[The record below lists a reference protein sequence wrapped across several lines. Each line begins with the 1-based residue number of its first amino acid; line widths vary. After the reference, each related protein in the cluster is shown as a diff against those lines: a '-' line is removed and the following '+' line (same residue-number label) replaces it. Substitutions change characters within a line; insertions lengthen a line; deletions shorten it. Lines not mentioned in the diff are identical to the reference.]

1 MKAHLLALAAIVAIG
16 ITIALGM
23 HDPVALDLV
32 FAVLLWAVLGQSW
45 NWVSGYGGDVSF
57 GHAIFFACGAYAAAL
72 ATVSWHVSPWL
83 AVPAA
88 IVAAVALA
96 WIVGYPTLGLRGHY
110 FSIATIAVAAIVD
123 AVVRT
128 QPWLGRANG
137 FQLPIANGFANL
149 QFADKGPYVLTALA
163 LFAIVQLATI
173 ALGRSRL
180 GYYLRALRANHE
192 AAAALGI
199 DERRWKLLAF
209 SISAAFASLGG
220 VLFAQ
225 YTLFVDPPSTLDIS
239 ISVDMALV
247 GVIGGLG
254 TIWGPTVGAI
264 VFVAL
269 AKYLALQLGGTGK
282 GYDLILYGAIIVLI
296 ATLRPR
302 GVVGTIIDRI
312 RRRQAAVSTPSAR
325 GQVGRP

>member
-1 MKAHLLALAAIVAIG
+1 MRSHFIALAATVAAG
-16 ITIALGM
+16 VAIALGV

-32 FAVLLWAVLGQSW
+32 FSFLLWAVLGQSW

-72 ATVSWHVSPWL
+72 ATVSWHVTPWL

-88 IVAAVALA
+88 IVVAVVFAVV
-96 WIVGYPTLGLRGHY
+96 IGYPTLGLRGHY
-110 FSIATIAVAAIVD
+110 FSIATIAVAAIAD

-137 FQLPIANGFANL
+137 FQLPIADGFANL

-173 ALGRSRL
+173 LLGRSRM

-192 AAAALGI
+192 AASALGI
-199 DERRWKLLAF
+199 SERRWKLLAF
-209 SISAAFASLGG
+209 SISAAFAALGG

-225 YTLFVDPPSTLDIS
+225 YTLFVDPPSTL
-239 ISVDMALV
+239 V
-247 GVIGGLG
+247 GVIGGIG
-254 TIWGPTVGAI
+254 TVWGPAVGAI

-269 AKYLALQLGGTGK
+269 AKFLALQLGGTGK

-302 GVVGTIIDRI
+302 GVVGSIIDRI
-312 RRRQAAVSTPSAR
+312 RRRQAVAP
-325 GQVGRP
+325 P

>member
-1 MKAHLLALAAIVAIG
+1 MKPHLIALAATVLAGIAIAFG
-16 ITIALGM
+16 VR
-23 HDPVALDLV
+23 DPVTLDLV
-32 FAVLLWAVLGQSW
+32 FTFLLWAVLGQSW

-72 ATVSWHVSPWL
+72 ATVSWHVSPWV

-88 IVAAVALA
+88 IVVAVVVAL
-96 WIVGYPTLGLRGHY
+96 IVGYPTLGLRGHY
-110 FSIATIAVAAIVD
+110 FSIATIAVAAIAD
-123 AVVRT
+123 ALVRT

-137 FQLPIANGFANL
+137 FQLPIADGFAAL
-149 QFADKGPYVLTALA
+149 QFADKGPYVLVALA

-173 ALGRSRL
+173 ALGRSRM
-180 GYYLRALRANHE
+180 GFYLRALRANHA

-209 SISAAFASLGG
+209 SISAAFAALGG

-247 GVIGGLG
+247 GVIGGIG
-254 TIWGPTVGAI
+254 TIWGPAVGAL

-269 AKYLALQLGGTGK
+269 AKFLALQLGGSGK

-312 RRRQAAVSTPSAR
+312 RRRRAATAA
-325 GQVGRP
+325 

>member
-1 MKAHLLALAAIVAIG
+1 MRPHLVALGAAIVAG
-16 ITIALGM
+16 LAIAFGV
-23 HDPVALDLV
+23 HDPVLLDLV
-32 FAVLLWAVLGQSW
+32 FTFLLWSILGQSW

-57 GHAIFFACGAYAAAL
+57 GHAIFFAVGAYAAAL

-83 AVPAA
+83 SIPVAMIAA
-88 IVAAVALA
+88 CVLA
-96 WIVGYPTLGLRGHY
+96 FIVGYPTLGLRGHY
-110 FSIATIAVAAIVD
+110 FSIATIAVAAIAD
-123 AVVRT
+123 ALVRT
-128 QPWLGRANG
+128 QDWLGRANG
-137 FQLPIANGFANL
+137 FQLPIANGFAAL
-149 QFADKGPYVLTALA
+149 QWSDKGPYVLVALV

-173 ALGRSRL
+173 FLERSRL
-180 GYYLRALRANHE
+180 GFYLRALRANHA

-199 DERRWKLLAF
+199 DERRSKLTVF
-209 SISAAFASLGG
+209 AASGIIGALGG

-254 TIWGPTVGAI
+254 TVWGPPVGAI

-269 AKYLALQLGGTGK
+269 SKFLALQLGGSGK
-282 GYDLILYGAIIVLI
+282 GYDLIIYGAIIVLI

-302 GVVGTIIDRI
+302 GVVGTIIN
-312 RRRQAAVSTPSAR
+312 RRRARRASSPPSS
-325 GQVGRP
+325 

>member
-1 MKAHLLALAAIVAIG
+1 VKPHFIALGATVAIG
-16 ITIALGM
+16 IAIAFGV
-23 HDPVALDLV
+23 HDPVTLDLV
-32 FAVLLWAVLGQSW
+32 FTFLLWAVLGQSW
-45 NWVSGYGGDVSF
+45 NWISGYGGDVSF

-88 IVAAVALA
+88 IAVA
-96 WIVGYPTLGLRGHY
+96 IVFALIIGFPTLSLRGHY
-110 FSIATIAVAAIVD
+110 FSIATIAVAAIAD
-123 AVVRT
+123 ALVRT

-137 FQLPIANGFANL
+137 FQLPIADGFANL
-149 QFADKGPYVLTALA
+149 QFGTKGPYVLVALA
-163 LFAIVQLATI
+163 LYAIVQISTI
-173 ALGRSRL
+173 ALGRSRM
-180 GYYLRALRANHE
+180 GFYLRALRANHQ

-209 SISAAFASLGG
+209 SISAAFAALGG

-247 GVIGGLG
+247 GVIGGIG
-254 TIWGPTVGAI
+254 TVWGPTVGAI

-269 AKYLALQLGGTGK
+269 AKFLALQLGGSGK
-282 GYDLILYGAIIVLI
+282 GYDLIIYGAIIVII
-296 ATLRPR
+296 ATIRPR
-302 GVVGTIIDRI
+302 GVVGSIIDRL
-312 RRRQAAVSTPSAR
+312 RRRRAVGAA
-325 GQVGRP
+325 

>member
-1 MKAHLLALAAIVAIG
+1 VKPDL
-16 ITIALGM
+16 IALGATVAAGIAIAFGV
-23 HDPVALDLV
+23 HDPVLLDLV
-32 FAVLLWAVLGQSW
+32 FSVLLWAVLGQSW

-88 IVAAVALA
+88 IAVAVAFALV
-96 WIVGYPTLGLRGHY
+96 IGYPTLGLRGHY
-110 FSIATIAVAAIVD
+110 FSIATIAVAAIAD
-123 AVVRT
+123 AFVRT
-128 QPWLGRANG
+128 QEWLGRANG
-137 FQLPIANGFANL
+137 FQLPIADGFAQL
-149 QFADKGPYVLTALA
+149 QFATKGPYVLVALA

-180 GYYLRALRANHE
+180 GYYLRALRANYQ
-192 AAAALGI
+192 AASALGI

-209 SISAAFASLGG
+209 SISAAFAALGG
-220 VLFAQ
+220 VLYAQ

-239 ISVDMALV
+239 VSVDMALV
-247 GVIGGLG
+247 GVIGGIG
-254 TIWGPTVGAI
+254 TVWGPAIGAVI
-264 VFVAL
+264 FVAL
-269 AKYLALQLGGTGK
+269 AKFLALQLGGTGK

-302 GVVGTIIDRI
+302 GIAGSVIDGI
-312 RRRQAAVSTPSAR
+312 RRRRASQP
-325 GQVGRP
+325 

>member
-1 MKAHLLALAAIVAIG
+1 MKAHLIALAAVIVAG
-16 ITIALGM
+16 IAIAAGVR
-23 HDPVALDLV
+23 DPVTLDLV
-32 FAVLLWAVLGQSW
+32 FTVLLWAVLGQSW

-57 GHAIFFACGAYAAAL
+57 GHAVFFACGAYAAAL

-88 IVAAVALA
+88 IVTAVVFAL
-96 WIVGYPTLGLRGHY
+96 IIGYPTLGLRGHY
-110 FSIATIAVAAIVD
+110 FSIATIAVAAIAD

-137 FQLPIANGFANL
+137 FQLPIANGFGDL
-149 QFADKGPYVLTALA
+149 QFADKGPYVLVALA
-163 LFAIVQLATI
+163 LFAGVQLATI

-180 GYYLRALRANHE
+180 GFYLRALRANHA

-209 SISAAFASLGG
+209 SISAAFAALGG

-247 GVIGGLG
+247 GVIGGIG
-254 TIWGPTVGAI
+254 TVWGPAVGAV

-269 AKYLALQLGGTGK
+269 AKFLALQLGGSGK
-282 GYDLILYGAIIVLI
+282 GYDLILYGTIIVVI

-302 GVVGTIIDRI
+302 GVVGTVIDGL
-312 RRRQAAVSTPSAR
+312 RRRRAAVERTA
-325 GQVGRP
+325 

>member
-1 MKAHLLALAAIVAIG
+1 VKPHVIALAATLLAG
-16 ITIALGM
+16 IAIALGV
-23 HDPVALDLV
+23 HDPVTLDLV
-32 FAVLLWAVLGQSW
+32 FTFLLWAVLGQSW

-83 AVPAA
+83 AIPAA
-88 IVAAVALA
+88 IVVAVVVAL
-96 WIVGYPTLGLRGHY
+96 IVGYPTLGLRGHY
-110 FSIATIAVAAIVD
+110 FSIATIAVAAIAD

-137 FQLPIANGFANL
+137 FQLPIANGFAEL
-149 QFADKGPYVLTALA
+149 QFADKGPYVLVALA

-173 ALGRSRL
+173 ALGRSRM
-180 GYYLRALRANHE
+180 GFYLRALRANHA

-209 SISAAFASLGG
+209 SISAAFAALGG

-247 GVIGGLG
+247 GVIGGIG
-254 TIWGPTVGAI
+254 TIWGPAIGAL

-269 AKYLALQLGGTGK
+269 AKFLALQLGGTGK

-302 GVVGTIIDRI
+302 GIAGTIIDQI
-312 RRRQAAVSTPSAR
+312 RSRRAGEPSTSPR
-325 GQVGRP
+325 